1 MAKFKV
7 HFIAPNTDPRTKAMS
22 AWQNP
27 TYTIVEAF
35 NIPAAQSLVQMQYPG
50 ARVTGCHPQ

>member
-7 HFIAPNTDPRTKAMS
+7 YFIPPNLDPRTKTMS
-22 AWQNP
+22 PYQNP

-35 NIPAAQSLVQMQYPG
+35 NDPSARSLVQMQYPG
-50 ARVTGCHPQ
+50 ARVTGCHTQ